1 MTTAVNAVVQVEPFK
16 FFHNMN
22 DSIRNYQEPAS
33 SLQHS
38 QTQVSNVGNHP
49 DRSSKPAGIAHLG
62 FTCFWPNG
70 GGLEEE
76 NTFRKSHQ
84 PHQQQDTWASE
95 DEDDDT
101 EEFDDWALFN
111 TSVLGY
117 LAQEAWGYG
126 TSMSPVIAQKVL
138 VPTSWRYGRISPL
151 F

>member
-49 DRSSKPAGIAHLG
+49 ERSNKPAGIAHLG

-70 GGLEEE
+70 GGLKEE

-84 PHQQQDTWASE
+84 PHQQLDTWASE
-95 DEDDDT
+95 DDNDDT
-101 EEFDDWALFN
+101 EEFDD
-111 TSVLGY
+111 
-117 LAQEAWGYG
+117 
-126 TSMSPVIAQKVL
+126 
-138 VPTSWRYGRISPL
+138 
-151 F
+151 

>member
-1 MTTAVNAVVQVEPFK
+1 MLSHANPGGGLPQWAMTTAVNAVVQVEPFK

-49 DRSSKPAGIAHLG
+49 ERSNKPAGIAHLG
-62 FTCFWPNG
+62 FTCFWPKG

-95 DEDDDT
+95 DDNDDT
-101 EEFDDWALFN
+101 EEFYD
-111 TSVLGY
+111 
-117 LAQEAWGYG
+117 
-126 TSMSPVIAQKVL
+126 
-138 VPTSWRYGRISPL
+138 
-151 F
+151 